1 MPIEFS
7 GIIIPFNQHRLLVY
21 GPDAEALG
29 APLFGP
35 PVYLRPGYWS
45 LRHNDY
51 LLPTEVIDDI
61 GQRFDAPECYEWI
74 EARGDAFP
82 RADAIGVL
90 ASGEKQS
97 VFMKELDLAVMA
109 AFAVAAFAV
118 ADPRSEAEGT
128 SSLEGSSPVRLDL
141 AIEAL
146 AIPDSYALTPTPLP
160 APIAWLDRAL
170 PCYRLAPGVFGAVG
184 AAILNQILANPQR
197 PLHPKKPLGCVFAE
211 KSSDGLRHSRYYI
224 NQQEPDSRQARST
237 TSKWRVPPNPFPY
250 SRCSVLIGV
259 ETFLLARHQC

>member
-7 GIIIPFNQHRLLVY
+7 GLIIPFNQHHLLVY
-21 GPDAEALG
+21 GPDADALG
-29 APLFGP
+29 ASLFGP

-51 LLPTEVIDDI
+51 LLPTAVIDDI
-61 GQRFDAPECYEWI
+61 GQRFDAPDCYEWI

-90 ASGEKQS
+90 PSGEKRS
-97 VFMKELDLAVMA
+97 VFMKELDLAMM
-109 AFAVAAFAV
+109 AAFAV

-128 SSLEGSSPVRLDL
+128 SSPEASSSVHVDL

-146 AIPDSYALTPTPLP
+146 AVPDGYALTTTPLP
-160 APIAWLDRAL
+160 SPLQFLSRAL

-184 AAILNQILANPQR
+184 AAILNQ
-197 PLHPKKPLGCVFAE
+197 
-211 KSSDGLRHSRYYI
+211 
-224 NQQEPDSRQARST
+224 
-237 TSKWRVPPNPFPY
+237 
-250 SRCSVLIGV
+250 
-259 ETFLLARHQC
+259 LLAAGRRDWRLTFDDLDDLVGA